1 MKPREHVV
9 FDIGEEKFKYFQHIN
24 KDKKYK
30 VDIIDLNKR
39 LNHIKK
45 TNFYNNTKIISCA
58 LLCLGLFALI
68 SLKF

>member
-1 MKPREHVV
+1 MKTKEQVV
-9 FDIGEEKFKYFQHIN
+9 FDISNEKFKYLQRYSN
-24 KDKKYK
+24 SKSRR

-45 TNFYNNTKIISCA
+45 TNFYNNTKINSCA